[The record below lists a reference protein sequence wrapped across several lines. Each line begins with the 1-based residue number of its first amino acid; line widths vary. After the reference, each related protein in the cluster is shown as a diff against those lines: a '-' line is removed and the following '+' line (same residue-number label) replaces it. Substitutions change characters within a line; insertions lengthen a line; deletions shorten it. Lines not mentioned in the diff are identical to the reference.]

1 MKTLRTTIFIL
12 ILALSFALTGCG
24 KNDGM
29 IADVTQEPTVP
40 AATVAA
46 PEITAPPV
54 TAPAATGMPDVGG
67 ILFTE
72 SPTDAPS
79 PTSFAG

>member
-46 PEITAPPV
+46 PEITARP
-54 TAPAATGMPDVGG
+54 TATNVPDSSG
-67 ILFTE
+67 ILTTE
-72 SPTDAPS
+72 TPAGAPEA
-79 PTSFAG
+79 TAAAE